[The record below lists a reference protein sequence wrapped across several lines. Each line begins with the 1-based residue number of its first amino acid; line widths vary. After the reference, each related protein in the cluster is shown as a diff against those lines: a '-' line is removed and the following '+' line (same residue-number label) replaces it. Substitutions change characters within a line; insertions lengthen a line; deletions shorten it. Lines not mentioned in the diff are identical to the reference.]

1 MPFEPKSYIRPKAC
15 ETDGRSIGSVNTV
28 RKTFL
33 ILISVLLKQSA
44 AVSES
49 KTLTDVAITDE
60 KIEFLSALIK
70 EIDVNV
76 SFISAFF
83 MFESIIHKGIIK
95 NTT

>member
-1 MPFEPKSYIRPKAC
+1 MPFDPNSSIRPKAC

-70 EIDVNV
+70 EIDVNGDGNI
-76 SFISAFF
+76 SFEEFKEL
-83 MFESIIHKGIIK
+83 MLKVL
-95 NTT
+95 ND

>member
-1 MPFEPKSYIRPKAC
+1 MKK
-15 ETDGRSIGSVNTV
+15 TV
-28 RKTFL
+28 A
-33 ILISVLLKQSA
+33 IIM
-44 AVSES
+44 AVMLMALCFAGCGKSES